1 MSKAKPSTVSNV
13 TELKPT
19 PNEITKQKYK
29 PSDLRPFAPTAKQK
43 SFVTAFN
50 KGIQCI
56 FQAGSTGTGK
66 TFTAL
71 HTALN
76 AVFEQSVYQRVV
88 IIRSAVETRSIGFL
102 PGSDGEKMA
111 AYERPYKD
119 IVEHI
124 IISPEKGHY
133 ENLKS
138 RGYIEFMGTS
148 FVRGITLPNS
158 IIIIDEMQNQD
169 LEEIWS
175 CITRLGENSRVILC
189 GDIKQNDLQRKR
201 EKSGF
206 TELVEIFNVLEELF
220 GTDENGIQV
229 LPSHRI
235 IEYTQEDIVRDE
247 FVKKLIIAR
256 EEYERRMIDLQRLSN
271 QDINGKS

>member
-19 PNEITKQKYK
+19 STEITKQKYK
-29 PSDLRPFAPTAKQK
+29 PSDLIPFTPTAKQQTFIK
-43 SFVTAFN
+43 AFD

-56 FQAGSTGTGK
+56 FQSGSTGTGK

-119 IVEHI
+119 IVEEI
-124 IISPEKGHY
+124 IDSPEKGHY
-133 ENLKS
+133 ENLKC
-138 RGYIEFMGTS
+138 RGYLEFMGTS

-158 IIIIDEMQNQD
+158 IIIIDEIQNQD
-169 LEEIWS
+169 LEEMWS
-175 CITRLGENSRVILC
+175 CITRLGKNSRVILC

-206 TELVEIFNVLEELF
+206 SELVEIFNVLDEMF
-220 GTDENGIQV
+220 GKDENGVSV
-229 LPSHRI
+229 LPSHRV
-235 IEYTQEDIVRDE
+235 IEYVQDDIVRDE

-256 EEYERRMIDLQRLSN
+256 EEYERRMLEMERLATKD
-271 QDINGKS
+271 Q